1 MQYKGRLLIMLIM
14 LMKALFNSVVRL
26 EITSPPNIS
35 VTNYL
40 LIPVSITKLKIYFY
54 KMSSET

>member
-14 LMKALFNSVVRL
+14 LMKALFNSAVRL

-54 KMSSET
+54 KNV